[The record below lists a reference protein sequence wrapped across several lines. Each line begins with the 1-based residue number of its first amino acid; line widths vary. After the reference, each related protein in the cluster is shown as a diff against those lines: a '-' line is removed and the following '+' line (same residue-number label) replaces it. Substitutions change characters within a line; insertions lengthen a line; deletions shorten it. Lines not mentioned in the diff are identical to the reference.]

1 MTKFVS
7 QFIHERARQLA
18 IVHLTRIAEL
28 EVQSQ
33 KGENDDGLDLMVTI
47 TRNGVRTGRLFGVQ
61 VKALMTAP
69 AEPLVMG
76 KKPLNGSLSKWS
88 SDLPFPVCL
97 FVFSMADDAGYFT
110 WLNATDSFEQLSF
123 TPLPVARKLEPLDQA
138 SLKKIIAQVTAWYDE
153 RLKIAA

>member
-18 IVHLTRIAEL
+18 IVHLTRAPEL
-28 EVQSQ
+28 EVQPQ
-33 KGENDDGLDLMVTI
+33 EDKDYGIDLLVTLK
-47 TRNGVRTGRLFGVQ
+47 RNGVPTGRLLGVQ

-69 AEPLVMG
+69 SEPLVMG

-110 WLNATDSFEQLSF
+110 WLNATDSFERLSF

-138 SLKKIIAQVTAWYDE
+138 ALKKIIAQVAAWYDE
-153 RLKIAA
+153 RLKVAA

>member
-18 IVHLTRIAEL
+18 IVHLTRVSEL
-28 EVQSQ
+28 EVQPQ
-33 KGENDDGLDLMVTI
+33 QDKDYGIDLLVTL
-47 TRNGVRTGRLFGVQ
+47 TREGVRTGRLFGVQ
-61 VKALMTAP
+61 VKALMTVP
-69 AEPLVMG
+69 SEPLAMG

-110 WLNATDSFEQLSF
+110 WLNATEQVDHLAF
-123 TPLPVARKLEPLDQA
+123 TQQPVAKKLEPLDQGA
-138 SLKKIIAQVTAWYDE
+138 LTKIIAQVSTWYDE
-153 RLKIAA
+153 RLKVAA